1 MDATRVQIKMDTTR
15 VQIKLVAVADI
26 HLKQGEEID
35 ATITVPEHGITTSE
49 IATNLVMMF
58 HALPDP
64 SKPTG
69 YAALMAEHENHNKV
83 KK

>member
-1 MDATRVQIKMDTTR
+1 MDMH
-15 VQIKLVAVADI
+15 IKLVAVADI
-26 HLKQGEEID
+26 QLKTGQEID

-69 YAALMAEHENHNKV
+69 YAAMLAEQEMNRKEV